1 MSFGN
6 PWFLLALIFPLIA
19 AVGIRRLTMQAAKPQ
34 WPIMRRVSILGHRVR
49 FAGPQQLRPAFI
61 TLGAIALVILALA
74 KPRWGEQT
82 EEMFVNTREVLIAL
96 DLSRSM
102 LTEDL
107 DPSRLEHA
115 RKITE
120 ELLDSLKGESV
131 GLIVFSGT
139 SFVQVPLSPDYHII
153 REFLPIL
160 DTDYLPQGGTDYTGM
175 LQAALEG
182 FSETPDTDRYLI
194 VLSDGESSTDGW
206 NAKLDALVERD
217 VHIVSMG
224 LGTEKGAFIPDGDG
238 GYLVNEDGD
247 TIYSKLTTTTLE
259 AIAKRTNGKYINA
272 SSLSEIDDVKAL
284 LADTV
289 EKGRKGRFNKES
301 GNTQKERFQWILLP
315 AILLGLYGLFKEFQQ
330 RPRPRQIRQKQYSN
344 SANGS
349 TKAALAMGAALCIAL
364 AAAPPA
370 RAHFDTDAG
379 FEVREVFDSNPI
391 KRVRAITEHL
401 AEYNYD
407 AYDLRLLVEET
418 IKYGLDSQ
426 RTETEITEGVIRD
439 AIDATYQGEKL
450 DTSVADWNY
459 YRSQLTAML
468 EPIVKE
474 EAKKEEES
482 QAKKEQLDEEDN
494 PPTVTG
500 QSSSQGASDSFGQGS
515 AAKTDAAMGDLT
527 SDQKLAPPRAK
538 KPPPPPKRARMT
550 VTAGSGS
557 GSSNDAS
564 NDPILA
570 LNKKR
575 LEEVNKKDSPGR
587 LHQLLA
593 ESLQQQDTNAFDW

>member
-19 AVGIRRLTMQAAKPQ
+19 AVGIRRLTMQAPKPRWQ
-34 WPIMRRVSILGHRVR
+34 VIRRVSILGNRVR
-49 FAGPQQLRPAFI
+49 FAAPQAMRPAFI

-82 EEMFVNTREVLIAL
+82 EEMFVNTREVMIAL

-102 LTEDL
+102 LTEDVE
-107 DPSRLEHA
+107 PSRLEHA
-115 RKITE
+115 RKITTD
-120 ELLDSLKGESV
+120 LLDSLKGESV
-131 GLIVFSGT
+131 GLVVFSGT

-182 FSETPDTDRYLI
+182 FSETADTDRYLI

-206 NAKLDALVERD
+206 NAKLDALIERD

-224 LGTEKGAFIPDGDG
+224 LGTEKGAFIPDGEG

-272 SSLSEIDDVKAL
+272 SSLNDIDDVKAL

-301 GNTQKERFQWILLP
+301 GNTQKERFQWVLLP

-330 RPRPRQIRQKQYSN
+330 RPRPRQIRQKQYTG
-344 SANGS
+344 GS
-349 TKAALAMGAALCIAL
+349 KLKSALAMGATLAIAIA
-364 AAAPPA
+364 AAAPQA

-401 AEYNYD
+401 AEYDYD

-468 EPIVKE
+468 EPIEKE
-474 EAKKEEES
+474 EAKREEES

-500 QSSSQGASDSFGQGS
+500 QSSSQAASDSFGQGS
-515 AAKTDAAMGDLT
+515 SAKTDAALGELT
-527 SDQKLAPPRAK
+527 SDQKLAPPRPK
-538 KPPPPPKRARMT
+538 KLPPPPKRARMT
-550 VTAGSGS
+550 AKASSGS
-557 GSSNDAS
+557 GGNDVS

-570 LNKKR
+570 LNMKR

-593 ESLQQQDTNAFDW
+593 ESLEQQDSNAFDW